1 MQTHAEGRR
10 HERTA
15 ETVDRVGT
23 EGHRRRRRRRR
34 TTRFKSA
41 SSFTWWSARVQV
53 SRFFFLIFFKLIF
66 TTGLFYY
73 RFYGSNGALEPCASP
88 RKHGPMNGKDRI
100 IDGAVE
106 TAGEGGDEPEIVYLS
121 AA

>member
-1 MQTHAEGRR
+1 MLHKYKLYVVECQ
-10 HERTA
+10 
-15 ETVDRVGT
+15 GT
-23 EGHRRRRRRRR
+23 G
-34 TTRFKSA
+34 
-41 SSFTWWSARVQV
+41 FTIFIYL
-53 SRFFFLIFFKLIF
+53 FFTNFYYGII
-66 TTGLFYY
+66 YY

-100 IDGAVE
+100 IDGGVE